1 MEFLRSH
8 IDEPSERCEFFVALS
23 AHATGFVEGDVAR
36 VASTVVADVEA
47 HRSVRLGNRSWAL
60 SGDRRC
66 QAALDALRVE
76 RDASYLSQSFLIG
89 PSSAVLVLRATD

>member
-8 IDEPSERCEFFVALS
+8 IDEPSERCEFFVAFG
-23 AHATGFVEGDVAR
+23 AQATRFVECDVAR
-36 VASTVVADVEA
+36 VASTIVADVQA
-47 HRSVRLGNRSWAL
+47 HCSVRLGNRARAL

-76 RDASYLSQSFLIG
+76 RDASNLSQSFLIG
-89 PSSAVLVLRATD
+89 PSPAVLVL